1 MSKILKKYGMAAG
14 WFLWSQANT
23 KVAKASRSISS
34 RAHAAP
40 GGKGGG
46 HVPPLL
52 PAPPPLLPCCRL
64 LCVLARGRLA
74 GERGGE
80 GPDMAGRLPSRLLGL
95 LGVLAPPSLPL
106 PECCCGCF
114 WGGHVAPR
122 LGATCS
128 SNTRDMNRLLMAP
141 CKTGHSRS

>member
-1 MSKILKKYGMAAG
+1 MAAG

-23 KVAKASRSISS
+23 KVANDSRSISS

-40 GGKGGG
+40 GGRGGG
-46 HVPPLL
+46 HAPPLL
-52 PAPPPLLPCCRL
+52 LPPLLFVPPPPLLPCCRL
-64 LCVLARGRLA
+64 LCVLSRGRLV

-80 GPDMAGRLPSRLLGL
+80 EPDMAGRLPSLLEGL
-95 LGVLAPPSLPL
+95 LGVLAPSSLLL
-106 PECCCGCF
+106 PGCCCGCF

-122 LGATCS
+122 RGATCS

-141 CKTGHSRS
+141 CKTGHSK